1 MLCIVLLFIGK
12 PESPK
17 LQTGTKQGEPWESSS
32 EERRWT
38 TGTKQHQRATVKPAF
53 RDGADSEFFAV
64 LPNFWDAEVCY
75 RGYISTRPCIM
86 FCKSQ
91 TIITE
96 KQTKINKWIK
106 NFNNWFNLL
115 LNAFFVFTG
124 HKTLTQR

>member
-53 RDGADSEFFAV
+53 GDGADSEFFAV
-64 LPNFWDAEVCY
+64 LTNFWDAEVCY
-75 RGYISTRPCIM
+75 RGYR

-96 KQTKINKWIK
+96 KQTKINKLIK